1 MSRPFSAV
9 ELDYVATGVGNFEGC
24 FVEITNC
31 ATGWN
36 ILDQNSV
43 FILEHPSSI
52 FNVRWNGTGTYSVD
66 YLEIDLH
73 RQSSPN
79 NARIDV
85 GMDGVYEWSFP
96 NDIISKWGLQDKFES
111 GTTAHELQI
120 SPGGSDVVS
129 VNYPTV
135 SSSGNNSYEYIG
147 NMMFSLSAIN
157 SPLDGVEYSVSV
169 DGNELFRETLGFIMN
184 SQTVILSD
192 IQMQKVLSEFE
203 LRSLS
208 IQ

>member
-1 MSRPFSAV
+1 METNSETPIIHSIKLGGGIIEPFTSASPDGWSGYSSQSNGIVSGSGYLNSPEWRLSRPFSAV

-111 GTTAHELQI
+111 GTTCLLYT
-120 SPGGSDVVS
+120 SP
-129 VNYPTV
+129 
-135 SSSGNNSYEYIG
+135 
-147 NMMFSLSAIN
+147 
-157 SPLDGVEYSVSV
+157 SPRDS
-169 DGNELFRETLGFIMN
+169 
-184 SQTVILSD
+184 
-192 IQMQKVLSEFE
+192 
-203 LRSLS
+203 
-208 IQ
+208 